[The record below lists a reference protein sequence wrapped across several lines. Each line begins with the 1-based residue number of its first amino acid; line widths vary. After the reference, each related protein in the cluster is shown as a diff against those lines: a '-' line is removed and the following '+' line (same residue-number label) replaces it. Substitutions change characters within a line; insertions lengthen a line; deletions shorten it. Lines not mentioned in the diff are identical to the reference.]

1 MHRDQGGGTCET
13 AHILLTFLS
22 CFLSLSPAVKNISVS
37 YHMVITLKIKII
49 NNGQNREEVMKS
61 CMTIITT
68 ATISTATVMILQA
81 E

>member
-1 MHRDQGGGTCET
+1 MICRPDLRPDRGLMNMYG
-13 AHILLTFLS
+13 
-22 CFLSLSPAVKNISVS
+22 AVMNISVS

-49 NNGQNREEVMKS
+49 NNGPNREEVMKS

-68 ATISTATVMILQA
+68 ATVMILQA